1 MEFDKSRV
9 YTAVNADELPI
20 GSKCIFADS
29 VYELYEKLKD
39 KDVESYIWNLTGIL
53 TDSYVDRFE
62 AGETNYCLAYL
73 IEPPSASDQKERK
86 YKSFSNIENLKK
98 SAVKYIGF
106 IKSKQG
112 TQEGIIIG
120 ISFDNR
126 VIIKKRYG
134 LEYLTFEQLFESY
147 TFDDGSPCGEL
158 VEED

>member
-20 GSKCIFADS
+20 GSRCLFANS
-29 VYELYEKLKD
+29 LKD
-39 KDVESYIWNLTGIL
+39 LKDRIYL
-53 TDSYVDRFE
+53 TDTYGRILENVCDENEEERFYGDD
-62 AGETNYCLAYL
+62 ATYLLAYL

-106 IKSKQG
+106 IKSKHSP
-112 TQEGIIIG
+112 QEGIIIG

-147 TFDDGSPCGEL
+147 TFDDGTPCGEL
-158 VEED
+158 VEE

>member
-20 GSKCIFADS
+20 GSRCLFANS
-29 VYELYEKLKD
+29 LKD
-39 KDVESYIWNLTGIL
+39 LKDRIYL
-53 TDSYVDRFE
+53 TDTYGRILEYVCDENEEERFYGDD
-62 AGETNYCLAYL
+62 ATYLLAYL
-73 IEPPSASDQKERK
+73 IEPPSNSDQKERK
-86 YKSFSNIENLKK
+86 YKPFSNIENLKK

-134 LEYLTFEQLFESY
+134 VEYLTTEQLFESY

-158 VEED
+158 VEE